1 MDQPPRRVLNLTPHA
16 LHIYLDHSPV
26 PIVIPSDG
34 ELRLL
39 SEPSKASLAD
49 LQPLSF
55 SRIADDRGPARL
67 DVNSAGY
74 QHLRTLRN
82 VDAAIVSMPV
92 AQWLVTK
99 TDLPCKVYSPG
110 TGPSSVVRYGDEEPS
125 RKGQIKGVRALE
137 YHPRV

>member
-1 MDQPPRRVLNLTPHA
+1 MQVDIP
-16 LHIYLDHSPV
+16 
-26 PIVIPSDG
+26 VIP
-34 ELRLL
+34 
-39 SEPSKASLAD
+39 AQVFAW
-49 LQPLSF
+49 
-55 SRIADDRGPARL
+55 L
-67 DVNSAGY
+67 DFNSPGHQY
-74 QHLRTLRN
+74 LRTLRD
-82 VDAAIVSMPV
+82 VDAVVVSMPV